1 MSTVFKKFS
10 KSDISITPFTAHKQ
24 STFTSGAL
32 SIAGGSYYSA
42 SFPTIA
48 YKNGANFEWAGTGST
63 DDIKNHK
70 DDAGFDL
77 YFPTKQTIHSGQ
89 TTLLKFDIACEMHDD
104 YLSDVKDLM
113 EDYIKQGQKIAA
125 IKLYRQKNNCSL
137 REAKEYCDS
146 IQKDLRIRGI
156 IR

>member
-1 MSTVFKKFS
+1 MV
-10 KSDISITPFTAHKQ
+10 
-24 STFTSGAL
+24 
-32 SIAGGSYYSA
+32 
-42 SFPTIA
+42 
-48 YKNGANFEWAGTGST
+48 
-63 DDIKNHK
+63 IKNKKKRKLILDRLQMLLNLCYSTIPDETENILFHEHMIEAEK
-70 DDAGFDL
+70 MTDLVRDEEHWNDL
-77 YFPTKQTIHSGQ
+77 YPDEIANIMVNANRIWKIRNKIKSGE
-89 TTLLKFDIACEMHDD
+89 LPND

>member
-1 MSTVFKKFS
+1 MV
-10 KSDISITPFTAHKQ
+10 
-24 STFTSGAL
+24 
-32 SIAGGSYYSA
+32 
-42 SFPTIA
+42 
-48 YKNGANFEWAGTGST
+48 
-63 DDIKNHK
+63 IKNKEKRKLLLDRLQLLLNLCYNTIPDETENILFHEHMIEAEK
-70 DDAGFDL
+70 MTDLVRDEERWNDL
-77 YFPTKQTIHSGQ
+77 YPDEIANIMVNANRIWKIRNKIKSGE
-89 TTLLKFDIACEMHDD
+89 LPND

>member
-1 MSTVFKKFS
+1 MV
-10 KSDISITPFTAHKQ
+10 
-24 STFTSGAL
+24 
-32 SIAGGSYYSA
+32 
-42 SFPTIA
+42 
-48 YKNGANFEWAGTGST
+48 
-63 DDIKNHK
+63 IKNKEKRKLILDRLQMLLNLCYSTIPDETENILFHEHMIEAEK
-70 DDAGFDL
+70 MTDLVRDEEHWNDL
-77 YFPTKQTIHSGQ
+77 YPDEIANIMVNANRIWKIRNKIKSGE
-89 TTLLKFDIACEMHDD
+89 LPND

-113 EDYIKQGQKIAA
+113 EDYIKQCQKIAA

>member
-1 MSTVFKKFS
+1 MVVKNKK
-10 KSDISITPFTAHKQ
+10 KRKLILDRLQ
-24 STFTSGAL
+24 L
-32 SIAGGSYYSA
+32 LLNLCYN
-42 SFPTIA
+42 TIPDETENILFHEHMIEA
-48 YKNGANFEWAGTGST
+48 EKMT
-63 DDIKNHK
+63 DLVRDEERWN
-70 DDAGFDL
+70 DL
-77 YFPTKQTIHSGQ
+77 YPDEIANIMVNANRIWKIRNKIKSGE
-89 TTLLKFDIACEMHDD
+89 LPND

-146 IQKDLRIRGI
+146 IQKDLRLRGI

>member
-1 MSTVFKKFS
+1 MV
-10 KSDISITPFTAHKQ
+10 
-24 STFTSGAL
+24 
-32 SIAGGSYYSA
+32 
-42 SFPTIA
+42 
-48 YKNGANFEWAGTGST
+48 
-63 DDIKNHK
+63 IKNKEKRKVILDRLQMLLNLCYSTIPDETENILFHEHMIEAEK
-70 DDAGFDL
+70 MTDLVRDEERWNDL
-77 YFPTKQTIHSGQ
+77 YPDEIANIMVNANRIWKIRNKIKSGE
-89 TTLLKFDIACEMHDD
+89 LPND

>member
-1 MSTVFKKFS
+1 MV
-10 KSDISITPFTAHKQ
+10 
-24 STFTSGAL
+24 
-32 SIAGGSYYSA
+32 
-42 SFPTIA
+42 
-48 YKNGANFEWAGTGST
+48 
-63 DDIKNHK
+63 IKNKEKRKLILDRLQMLLNLCYSTIPDETENILFHEHMIEAEK
-70 DDAGFDL
+70 MTDLVRDEERWNDL
-77 YFPTKQTIHSGQ
+77 YPDEIANIMVNANRIWKIRNKIKSGE
-89 TTLLKFDIACEMHDD
+89 LPND

-113 EDYIKQGQKIAA
+113 EDYIRQGQKIAA

>member
-1 MSTVFKKFS
+1 MV
-10 KSDISITPFTAHKQ
+10 
-24 STFTSGAL
+24 
-32 SIAGGSYYSA
+32 
-42 SFPTIA
+42 
-48 YKNGANFEWAGTGST
+48 
-63 DDIKNHK
+63 IKNKEKRKLILDRLQMLLNLCYSTIPDETENILFHEHMIEAEK
-70 DDAGFDL
+70 MTDLVRDEERWNDL
-77 YFPTKQTIHSGQ
+77 YP
-89 TTLLKFDIACEMHDD
+89 DEIANIMVNANRIWKIRNKIKKGELPND

>member
-1 MSTVFKKFS
+1 MV
-10 KSDISITPFTAHKQ
+10 
-24 STFTSGAL
+24 
-32 SIAGGSYYSA
+32 
-42 SFPTIA
+42 
-48 YKNGANFEWAGTGST
+48 
-63 DDIKNHK
+63 IKNKEKRKLILDRLQLLLNLCYNTIPDETENILFHEHMIEAEK
-70 DDAGFDL
+70 MTDLVRDEERWNDL
-77 YFPTKQTIHSGQ
+77 YPDEIANIMVNANRIWKIRNKIKSGE
-89 TTLLKFDIACEMHDD
+89 LPND

>member
-1 MSTVFKKFS
+1 MV
-10 KSDISITPFTAHKQ
+10 
-24 STFTSGAL
+24 
-32 SIAGGSYYSA
+32 
-42 SFPTIA
+42 
-48 YKNGANFEWAGTGST
+48 
-63 DDIKNHK
+63 IKNKEKRKLILDRLQLLLNLCYNTIPDETENILFHEHMIEAEK
-70 DDAGFDL
+70 MTDLVRDEEHSNDL
-77 YFPTKQTIHSGQ
+77 YPDEIANIMVNANRIWKIRNKIKSGE
-89 TTLLKFDIACEMHDD
+89 LPND

>member
-1 MSTVFKKFS
+1 MVVKNKK
-10 KSDISITPFTAHKQ
+10 KRKLILDRLQ
-24 STFTSGAL
+24 L
-32 SIAGGSYYSA
+32 LLNLCYN
-42 SFPTIA
+42 TIPDETENILFHEHMIEA
-48 YKNGANFEWAGTGST
+48 EKMT
-63 DDIKNHK
+63 DLVRDEERWN
-70 DDAGFDL
+70 DL
-77 YFPTKQTIHSGQ
+77 YPDEIANIMVNANRIWKIRNKIKSGE
-89 TTLLKFDIACEMHDD
+89 LPND

>member
-1 MSTVFKKFS
+1 MV
-10 KSDISITPFTAHKQ
+10 
-24 STFTSGAL
+24 
-32 SIAGGSYYSA
+32 
-42 SFPTIA
+42 
-48 YKNGANFEWAGTGST
+48 
-63 DDIKNHK
+63 IKNKEKRKLILDRLQMLLNLCYSTIPDETENILFHEHMIEAEK
-70 DDAGFDL
+70 MTDLVRDEEHWNDL
-77 YFPTKQTIHSGQ
+77 YPDEIANIMVNANRIWKVRNKIKSGE
-89 TTLLKFDIACEMHDD
+89 LPND

>member
-1 MSTVFKKFS
+1 MV
-10 KSDISITPFTAHKQ
+10 
-24 STFTSGAL
+24 
-32 SIAGGSYYSA
+32 
-42 SFPTIA
+42 
-48 YKNGANFEWAGTGST
+48 
-63 DDIKNHK
+63 IKNKKKRKLILDRLQMLLNLCYSTIPDETENILFHEHMIEAEK
-70 DDAGFDL
+70 MTDLVRDEERWNDL
-77 YFPTKQTIHSGQ
+77 YPDEIANIMVNANRIWKIRNKIKSGE
-89 TTLLKFDIACEMHDD
+89 LPND

-125 IKLYRQKNNCSL
+125 IKLYRQKHDCTL